1 MTDLEGGI
9 NKTKCV
15 CQTENSD
22 LFFFFLQSQQ
32 NFIWSSNLL
41 ILITILLP
49 KPCIKQILFVKT

>member
-22 LFFFFLQSQQ
+22 LFFFFYKVSK
-32 NFIWSSNLL
+32 
-41 ILITILLP
+41 T
-49 KPCIKQILFVKT
+49 LFEAAIY